1 MFRMFIFY
9 RLSLLIGFNYYEA
22 FVSSYEKKADY
33 NWLKQEDLNTLAD
46 WESMTI
52 REGKCFK
59 LVLVNSMAEAAV
71 YLSNV

>member
-1 MFRMFIFY
+1 
-9 RLSLLIGFNYYEA
+9 
-22 FVSSYEKKADY
+22 VSSYEKKADY